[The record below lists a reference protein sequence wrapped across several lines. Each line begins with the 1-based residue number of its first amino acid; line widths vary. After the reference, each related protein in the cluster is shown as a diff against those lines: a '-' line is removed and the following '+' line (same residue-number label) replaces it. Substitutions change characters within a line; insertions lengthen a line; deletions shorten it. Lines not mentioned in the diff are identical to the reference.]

1 MQRLLEAS
9 VTVLLLST
17 VINPV
22 QANPAPSARPVQ
34 PVVES
39 AVPSVEP
46 SAPVQPTVPT
56 QTQAQRTP
64 DFQAEAETTETLS
77 DRDRLILERR
87 EQRLIPTM
95 Q

>member
-9 VTVLLLST
+9 VTVLLLSA

-22 QANPAPSARPVQ
+22 QANPAPSARSVQ
-34 PVVES
+34 PGIES
-39 AVPSVEP
+39 SAPSVEQ
-46 SAPVQPTVPT
+46 SAPVQPTVST

-64 DFQAEAETTETLS
+64 ESQDKAETTETLS

-87 EQRLIPTM
+87 EQRLIPAM